1 MGFTHAQEVKSGR
14 PLRGARWRGRPRASR
29 HPMERDK
36 LPFQIKKLCWARK
49 KSSVCVVYEDM
60 SCSRRNTMSTPN
72 HYH

>member
-1 MGFTHAQEVKSGR
+1 
-14 PLRGARWRGRPRASR
+14 
-29 HPMERDK
+29 MERDK

-60 SCSRRNTMSTPN
+60 SCSRRNTVSTPN